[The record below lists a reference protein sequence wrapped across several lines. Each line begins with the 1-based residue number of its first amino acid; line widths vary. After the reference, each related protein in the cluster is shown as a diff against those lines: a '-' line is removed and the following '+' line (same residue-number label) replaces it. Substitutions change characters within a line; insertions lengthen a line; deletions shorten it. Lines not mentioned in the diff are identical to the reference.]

1 MLPVIIL
8 GGIFSGVFTAT
19 ESAIVASVY
28 AMALGFALR
37 ELELRAVPGILVKVA
52 CDTARVMFIV
62 AAASFYSW
70 ILAREGLPNALAAWF
85 LSLGTEPWTFLL
97 LVNALLL
104 VLGTFMEP
112 IPIMVIVVPALLPVV
127 TALGID
133 VVHFGLV
140 VTLNL
145 MIGLVTPP
153 VGLVMFVVMQ
163 ITGLKIEE
171 FLRALWPFLLALLGA
186 LLVITYVPSL
196 VLFLPGLFF
205 S

>member
-1 MLPVIIL
+1 M
-8 GGIFSGVFTAT
+8 
-19 ESAIVASVY
+19 
-28 AMALGFALR
+28 
-37 ELELRAVPGILVKVA
+37 
-52 CDTARVMFIV
+52 
-62 AAASFYSW
+62 
-70 ILAREGLPNALAAWF
+70 
-85 LSLGTEPWTFLL
+85 
-97 LVNALLL
+97 LLL

-127 TALGID
+127 AALGID
-133 VVHFGLV
+133 LVHFGVV

-163 ITGLKIEE
+163 ITGLKIEA

-196 VLFLPGLFF
+196 VLFLPRIFF
-205 S
+205 P